1 MASVNKVILIGTL
14 GRDPEA
20 RQTQSGALVVNLSVA
35 TSRKFKDIQ
44 GQVQE
49 ETEWHRISAFGK
61 VAEIISQYLK
71 KGHTVYFEGRL
82 HTREYTDKEGIKRY
96 QTEIICESM
105 QMLGGSSGSRP
116 QQNPDIR
123 ANGVVRRQPI
133 AHQPSRLTV
142 ETIPEDT
149 PF

>member
-1 MASVNKVILIGTL
+1 MASVNKVILIGAL

-61 VAEIISQYLK
+61 VAEIINQYLK
-71 KGHTVYFEGRL
+71 KGHTAYFEGRL

-105 QMLGGSSGSRP
+105 QMLGGGSGSRP